1 MRYTRVLLLAVTGI
15 AVVAMLLPVTQSV
28 NQFNNHS
35 TIQGPAVEQA
45 DGNPFPPLPPGVPNV
60 LVADGNPFPPLPP
73 DGAVLTADGNPFPPL
88 PPDGAVL
95 TADGNP
101 FPPLPPEMAS
111 GGPGATA

>member
-1 MRYTRVLLLAVTGI
+1 
-15 AVVAMLLPVTQSV
+15 
-28 NQFNNHS
+28 
-35 TIQGPAVEQA
+35 
-45 DGNPFPPLPPGVPNV
+45 
-60 LVADGNPFPPLPP
+60 LPP